1 MNELDRR
8 QFLSRAVLGGA
19 SVVSATSLGVL
30 APGLTPDEAG
40 AEPLDGPD
48 PNFAE
53 GRVVSISG
61 SILLVASSEFLVRR
75 IQLAN
80 TTRVWKA
87 RFTSADEIRV
97 DDRLYA
103 RGVPA
108 QNGLFLAETVWVNI
122 VNVHVEIARVG
133 RDRLELNHSSGR
145 LVGRL
150 RGDTVAAY
158 NLGPATSDLSRLRPR
173 LHVQLIGAWH
183 PNTNEIDVA
192 TIYAPV

>member
-1 MNELDRR
+1 M
-8 QFLSRAVLGGA
+8 
-19 SVVSATSLGVL
+19 
-30 APGLTPDEAG
+30 
-40 AEPLDGPD
+40 
-48 PNFAE
+48 
-53 GRVVSISG
+53 
-61 SILLVASSEFLVRR
+61 
-75 IQLAN
+75 
-80 TTRVWKA
+80 
-87 RFTSADEIRV
+87 
-97 DDRLYA
+97 
-103 RGVPA
+103 PA

-133 RDRLELNHSSGR
+133 RDRLELNHGSGR

-158 NLGPATSDLSRLRPR
+158 NLGPVTSDLSRLRPG